1 MREVF
6 TAAEVRQTQTGIS
19 QSNES
24 EILASNS
31 RLTALVPD
39 RSSALSPITGTE
51 IWSLPSQSSDFSRDG
66 RRHASAMELRHRCRA
81 KMRILLFLLLLAP
94 FGLAQLP
101 DAPIPA
107 PAQPDPPI
115 CVHKNG
121 KPCSRLLTRL
131 IGPYP
136 VTPDNQPTPLTP
148 LSWKQTLRSKT
159 FWSVEAIEAAA
170 IIADERVASNTC
182 KSSSYD
188 LSHPAVDW
196 PVQFLTTSA
205 IGLLFRKLGVPL
217 APYSAQLTT
226 AALHARNIA
235 NCY

>member
-1 MREVF
+1 MK
-6 TAAEVRQTQTGIS
+6 
-19 QSNES
+19 
-24 EILASNS
+24 L
-31 RLTALVPD
+31 LTACGV
-39 RSSALSPITGTE
+39 
-51 IWSLPSQSSDFSRDG
+51 Q
-66 RRHASAMELRHRCRA
+66 
-81 KMRILLFLLLLAP
+81 MRILLFLLLITP

-107 PAQPDPPI
+107 PAQFDPPI
-115 CVHKNG
+115 YVHKSG

-136 VTPDNQPTPLTP
+136 VTPDNQPTPLKP
-148 LSWKQTLRSKT
+148 PSWKQTLRSKT
-159 FWSVEAIEAAA
+159 FWTVEAIEAAA
-170 IIADERVASNTC
+170 IIADERVAPKTC
-182 KSSSYD
+182 KASSYD

-196 PVQFLTTSA
+196 PAQFLTTSA

-235 NCY
+235 NCH